1 MSKRNEIGLVM
12 PCNYDVVKEEEMQY
26 IEGGNTFS
34 FKCSRT
40 YLNKV
45 NCYNYANAIIRY
57 HGITG
62 MTQLEVAAEIYAHAK
77 IYYAVSSLPTNN
89 IVTALFKK
97 TIGAELLARTA
108 IIDIESG
115 GDKRTGFKLAY
126 NWIWD
131 NIG

>member
-1 MSKRNEIGLVM
+1 MLKKEERELVM
-12 PCNYDVVKEEEMQY
+12 PSNYGIVKEEDMQY

-34 FKCSRT
+34 FQCSKS
-40 YLNKV
+40 YLSKV
-45 NCYNYANAIIRY
+45 NCYNYANPIIRY

-62 MTQLEVAAEIYAHAK
+62 MTQLEVAAEIYAHAL
-77 IYYAVSSLPTNN
+77 IYYTVSSLPTNN

-115 GDKRTGFKLAY
+115 GR
-126 NWIWD
+126 
-131 NIG
+131 